1 MPFKEFEAKEY
12 NMKHKQTGRA
22 IVINNKNFRRKIRNS
37 DERRTRENTD
47 QDRDA
52 IKKVLERLGF
62 VGINYKDQKTKGTK
76 QEMIFENVQKEELLK
91 LLNDAGDDTINKYDD
106 MDCFICVIL
115 SYGEPGV
122 VYCPGANNTDRDDLV
137 ELKKLMEPLKG
148 NRCRGLLMKPKL
160 FFIQGCPYEYYDE
173 ANYGKTE
180 TKKEIIKKVPVEAD
194 FLIQSCHLDA
204 SFGTLG
210 KGQKTSWFIR
220 ALCEALQTF
229 CIDEMKNSQEK
240 RSLHFLTVLTRDE
253 SQNNSQYG
261 EFRVEAS
268 MGSLVNTDTTEAD
281 TQEAHSTEANA
292 PHNNS
297 SFEIENIPYQE
308 PTIIQE
314 NVRFD
319 FKVDMSL
326 NQSDD
331 RQSQPDASASTDDYR
346 NQLTR

>member
-1 MPFKEFEAKEY
+1 MFVCVFSVRFDFKVDMSLNQSDDRQSQPDASASIDDYHSEPDGKGIRDDSQTGSFDQVKPARMTFKEFEAKEY
-12 NMKHKQTGRA
+12 NMKHKHT
-22 IVINNKNFRRKIRNS
+22 
-37 DERRTRENTD
+37 
-47 QDRDA
+47 
-52 IKKVLERLGF
+52 
-62 VGINYKDQKTKGTK
+62 
-76 QEMIFENVQKEELLK
+76 
-91 LLNDAGDDTINKYDD
+91 AGDDTINKYDD

-160 FFIQGCPYEYYDE
+160 FFIQYVHKELSILYVHSVCLFPLSNFIFLSIIRVVLYEYYDE
-173 ANYGKTE
+173 ADYGKTE

-240 RSLHFLTVLTRDE
+240 RSLHFLTVLTRVNRLVARFMHEDC
-253 SQNNSQYG
+253 
-261 EFRVEAS
+261 S
-268 MGSLVNTDTTEAD
+268 MTPDKKFQIPLVTSL
-281 TQEAHSTEANA
+281 
-292 PHNNS
+292 
-297 SFEIENIPYQE
+297 
-308 PTIIQE
+308 
-314 NVRFD
+314 
-319 FKVDMSL
+319 
-326 NQSDD
+326 
-331 RQSQPDASASTDDYR
+331 
-346 NQLTR
+346 LTKHMYFYAKNK